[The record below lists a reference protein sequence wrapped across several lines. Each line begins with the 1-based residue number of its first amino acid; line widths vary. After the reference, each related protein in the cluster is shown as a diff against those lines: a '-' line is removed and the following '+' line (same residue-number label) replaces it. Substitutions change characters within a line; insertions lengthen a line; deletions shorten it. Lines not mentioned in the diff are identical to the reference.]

1 MKTSVRGRFYFILLS
16 CVQHPLLRPIL
27 RIAIRNALLL
37 KSSWY
42 WFDLFLLWFIKWWI
56 FPLHK
61 EIKTSFDPL
70 CYSEK
75 PCRRS
80 SCGVFAFPIS
90 ISMHMFKK
98 NLVLSRSVFSLLM
111 TNTLLL
117 SADGISKTHVG
128 ENTSIPVK
136 EKKIQDVG
144 LLSKN
149 YPTWLRKPLSLCSW
163 EI

>member
-16 CVQHPLLRPIL
+16 CAQHLLLWPIL
-27 RIAIRNALLL
+27 RIAIRKALLL

-56 FPLHK
+56 FPPLK

-70 CYSEK
+70 CYSEE

-80 SCGVFAFPIS
+80 SCGVFSFLIS
-90 ISMHMFKK
+90 ISMHMLKK
-98 NLVLSRSVFSLLM
+98 KKVLSRSVFSLLM
-111 TNTLLL
+111 INTLLV
-117 SADGISKTHVG
+117 STDGVSKTHMG
-128 ENTSIPVK
+128 
-136 EKKIQDVG
+136 EKKLAFLLRKKKFQSLG

-149 YPTWLRKPLSLCSW
+149 YPTWLRKPQPL
-163 EI
+163 